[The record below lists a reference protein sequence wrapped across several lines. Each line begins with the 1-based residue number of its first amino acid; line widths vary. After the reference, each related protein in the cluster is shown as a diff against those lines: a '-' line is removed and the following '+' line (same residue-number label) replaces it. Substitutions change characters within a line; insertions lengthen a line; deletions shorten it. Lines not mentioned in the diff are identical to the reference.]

1 MNRILDQILAD
12 ENVSWD
18 FKRHIAAVARL
29 IDAQDRKAETP
40 ADLRPDD
47 IHTRGS
53 ARWLEVGDEC
63 AADERS
69 AA

>member
-1 MNRILDQILAD
+1 MIRVIDQILAD
-12 ENVSWD
+12 ANVSWE

-29 IDAQDRKAETP
+29 IDAQDRKAGTP

-53 ARWLEVGDEC
+53 KRWQEVSDEC
-63 AADERS
+63 AADERGE
-69 AA
+69 